1 MAAARLTMN
10 QHFRNSRPVYT
21 VAQVTIDYIEG
32 RLQNRRWCSYHGKF
46 ESINLFSDAQKL
58 AKYATRYCLMYTNA
72 QKRAAATLK
81 NTEVPLDQL
90 HNIGE
95 TLKINITDLPELPP
109 SSATVPRVTRSIAQP
124 APAAAA
130 PATDLV
136 VAKRTRSASPPPVR
150 AAAKKPKRLAKSP
163 TKPVARGKKSAAA
176 TLKESVLSANW
187 VTEQFLGPLEDWDGD
202 QPNQHTIERDHKGE
216 LYTSGALPVFHLE
229 QRFYFFTALDDVC
242 LIALPVVPSYADPLI
257 CLAGCGFRWS
267 PRGGK
272 GHPRNHGH

>member
-1 MAAARLTMN
+1 MLAAIVDGRAGFAELSRGFWRKQGAAQFIVDGNEKTCVPDSFMVAARN
-10 QHFRNSRPVYT
+10 EDIIIP
-21 VAQVTIDYIEG
+21 
-32 RLQNRRWCSYHGKF
+32 K
-46 ESINLFSDAQKL
+46 
-58 AKYATRYCLMYTNA
+58 
-72 QKRAAATLK
+72 
-81 NTEVPLDQL
+81 TE
-90 HNIGE
+90 
-95 TLKINITDLPELPP
+95 LPELPP
-109 SSATVPRVTRSIAQP
+109 SSATVPRATRSIAQP
-124 APAAAA
+124 APATAA

-163 TKPVARGKKSAAA
+163 TKPVARGKKSAEA

-187 VTEQFLGPLEDWDGD
+187 VIEQFLGPLEDWDGD

-257 CLAGCGFRWS
+257 CLAGCGFRGS